1 MKAITLL
8 NEKGGVGKTTIST
21 TLASGLALR
30 GNTVVLVDADPQ
42 GHATIAFGLKKEPS
56 FHDMVIRKAPFDQ
69 ISYMV
74 PPDRYI
80 APEHMGQVTGRLILI
95 PGDKETRNIAQNTD
109 DAFGIIERV
118 AEIINYVDYVIF
130 DTSPTPSLLHS
141 MIYMATDGII
151 YPTQLEALSFDGLVS
166 SMSNRRNYDAVRQR
180 YGLPLTEVLAVVP
193 CRTRLK
199 TLEHSSNMRNLIKT
213 FGADKVWR
221 PVHERVAWAEA
232 MGAKKSIFAHH
243 PTSKAA
249 EDGWRLIE
257 QFERTVQAYV

>member
-1 MKAITLL
+1 MKTITFL
-8 NEKGGVGKTTIST
+8 NEKGGVGKTTLAV
-21 TLASGLALR
+21 TLAAGLALR
-30 GNTVVLVDADPQ
+30 GKTVVMIDADPQ
-42 GHATIAFGLKKEPS
+42 GHTTIAFGMKKEPS
-56 FHDMVIRKAPFDQ
+56 FHDLVIRKSPFDK
-69 ISYMV
+69 ISYMIPKERYV
-74 PPDRYI
+74 PAGYI
-80 APEHMGQVTGRLILI
+80 DQVKGRLILI
-95 PGDKETRNIAQNTD
+95 PGDKETRTIAQNTD

-118 AEIINYVDYVIF
+118 AEIIDYVDYVIF

-166 SMSNRRNYDAVRQR
+166 SMGNRRNYDAVRSQ
-180 YGLPLTEVLAVVP
+180 YGLPLTEILAVIP

-199 TLEHSSNMRNLIKT
+199 TLEHSSNMRNLLRT
-213 FGADKVWR
+213 FGPEKVWR
-221 PVHERVAWAEA
+221 PIHERVAWAEA

-257 QFERTVQAYV
+257 QFENTVKAYV